1 MLYKI
6 VIFGALAAIFALPI
20 SHIETGLMLLILW
33 FIHKNYRKPGG
44 I

>member
-20 SHIETGLMLLILW
+20 SWIETGLMLLILW
-33 FIHKNYRKPGG
+33 IIDQHFRKKYTL
-44 I
+44 